1 MVPSQS
7 SQSPAA
13 SVPQNGSASAA
24 PEGVSS
30 AVGAPVGGSDG
41 LDPAAIDDIFKELK
55 TLLST
60 VEKLQK
66 ARQEVGDIKPLVVR
80 LLDGELLDGDDLEQL
95 KSGLGGLA
103 KLVRLHGDYQ
113 SALASAQ
120 PARGLLDQVLK
131 P

>member
-7 SQSPAA
+7 PQPSKSPVAPIPSNGAA
-13 SVPQNGSASAA
+13 PVDSLEASSPPSHSPDGLGSAT
-24 PEGVSS
+24 
-30 AVGAPVGGSDG
+30 
-41 LDPAAIDDIFKELK
+41 IDDIFKELK
-55 TLLST
+55 TLLAT

-66 ARQEVGDIKPLVVR
+66 ARQDVGDIKPLVVR

-95 KSGLGGLA
+95 KTGLGGLA

-113 SALASAQ
+113 SALANAQ